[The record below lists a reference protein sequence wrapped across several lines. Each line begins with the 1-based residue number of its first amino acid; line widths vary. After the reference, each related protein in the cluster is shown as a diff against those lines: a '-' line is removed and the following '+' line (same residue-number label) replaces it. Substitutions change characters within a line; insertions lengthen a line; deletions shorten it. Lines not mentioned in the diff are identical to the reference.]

1 MTKPRRS
8 TGETRT
14 GAPATV
20 PEHPTR
26 QPILHTPY
34 EEPDRHWE
42 IGFDNTARDS
52 IVSGRRPALAPYT
65 PPRTG
70 PAQGSMFRESPDEN
84 WVDELRGEVRRWRG
98 DGWPGTT
105 VNTERL
111 LEWWARPPGEGAA
124 HSPFFAQREA
134 VETIVYLSE
143 RGNGSHPVNRRLRE
157 LAAEYSRDLL
167 RVAIR
172 MATGTGKTRV
182 MAMLIAWYA
191 VNRRF
196 ARNTGLT
203 GFSRHARRIVVI
215 CPGTTIRTQ
224 LRQLDPRSAGN
235 VYQAQR
241 LVPDDLLPELR
252 RLSVTVVNAEALLPR
267 RRDLFRYVDDG
278 KVNARNLKTVLG
290 DRERPDTE
298 TYRQMWDRILGP
310 ADPTLHGTAEPVV
323 VLNDEAHHCWDRS
336 EEPQGVWIR
345 AIHELDAHPAYS
357 VRHCIDLSATPIFI
371 DPARTRG
378 IAPSQATGK
387 SRRRETTKTTTD
399 MLFPWVVAEFDLAE
413 AYESGLVKIA
423 RVPRATAGIDA
434 AALDNLYQANGG
446 NDSLDGIEDLD
457 RQHVFRQVCETAYA
471 DYVRTLK
478 AWRRAAE
485 ERRAEWK
492 KRVASRPNPDSV
504 RLDPPKPVGEPVLIV
519 VVNTKRN
526 AARVHEL
533 LGGTRRRDESGKHVD
548 AYDPPRSFDEF
559 SNVPHEGATQAEC
572 ASHGARTI
580 FVCSQGGA
588 RPEAGEIAAWED
600 GAIGVEKVTA
610 ANRGRMREILQT
622 VGEPGG
628 AGESVRCVVSVGM
641 LTEGWDCPRVTHIIG
656 YRRFGSQLLCEQTI
670 GRGLRRHDYDNRV
683 ESPKRDDETGRPTKR
698 FQAEY
703 TTVVGVPILHA
714 PFEADDIDKPITPPP
729 EKHTV
734 QPVPG
739 RAAERRIWVPDFR
752 DYALCSADRSLD
764 LDPKRVQPWRADKG
778 GPARVGEVRVQGLIG
793 EEAVLPDAHARH
805 PETPLWRLAR
815 RLCRYLLAGGVDE
828 TLLKTSGEF
837 AHAPAALY
845 VHCLRAARA
854 WAAHPKVQIGDAR
867 TLLPR
872 LDDAVHQIA
881 QALGRTGDPNS
892 AGPAIVGIPRTPG
905 ALGRT
910 AGAWTPFETAL
921 KHIYDSPAKSE
932 LNCAA
937 CHNRLETGIA
947 EGLETHPE
955 IEAWVRNHGP
965 ERFEIPYRAQGRKA
979 NYVPDFFA
987 RARTRTARN
996 RHGTEI
1002 LVTPHLVVEGKG
1014 PLDPDAE
1021 VKRRY
1026 TVDWWVPCAEHAA
1039 VVERPYA
1046 DDAAVIWAFA
1056 EIRDRRKITRRID
1069 EAIAETLRRAEENG
1083 ARDP

>member
-1 MTKPRRS
+1 MNDTSAS
-8 TGETRT
+8 TGENPT
-14 GAPATV
+14 GAPAAV

-42 IGFDNTARDS
+42 IGFDNTAQDS
-52 IVSGRRPALAPYT
+52 IVPGRRPALAPYA
-65 PPRTG
+65 PPETG

-84 WVDELRGEVRRWRG
+84 QVDELRGEVRRWRE

-143 RGNGSHPVNRRLRE
+143 KGNGSHPVNRRLRE

-203 GFSRHARRIVVI
+203 GLGRHARRIVVI

-224 LRQLDPRSAGN
+224 LRQLDPRSAGS

-252 RLSVTVVNAEALLPR
+252 RLPVTVVNAEALQPR
-267 RRDLFRYVDDG
+267 RRDLFKYLDDG

-290 DRERPDTE
+290 DQERPDTE
-298 TYRQMWDRILGP
+298 TYRQLWDRILGRP
-310 ADPTLHGTAEPVV
+310 DRTLHGTAEPVV

-378 IAPSQATGK
+378 IAPSQATG
-387 SRRRETTKTTTD
+387 TTTD

-423 RVPRATAGIDA
+423 RVPRAADGIDA
-434 AALDNLYQANGG
+434 AALENLYKANGS
-446 NDSLDGIEDLD
+446 NDSLEGIEDLD
-457 RQHVFRQVCETAYA
+457 RQHVFRQVCEIAYA
-471 DYVRTLK
+471 DYVRTLE
-478 AWRRAAE
+478 AWRRTAE

-492 KRVASRPNPDSV
+492 KRVASRPNPDAA
-504 RLDPPKPVGEPVLIV
+504 RLDPPNPVGEPVLIV
-519 VVNTKRN
+519 VVNTKKN

-533 LGGTRRRDESGKHVD
+533 LGGTRRRDERGKHVD
-548 AYDPPRSFDEF
+548 AYDPPRGFDEF

-580 FVCSQGGA
+580 FVCSQGGV

-656 YRRFGSQLLCEQTI
+656 YRRFGSRLLCEQTI

-683 ESPKRDDETGRPTKR
+683 ESPKRDDESGLLTKR

-714 PFEADDIDKPITPPP
+714 PFEAGGTDPITPPP
-729 EKHTV
+729 PKHTV

-752 DYALCSADRSLD
+752 DYALCSADRSLG
-764 LDPKRVQPWRADKG
+764 LDPDKVRPWRADDG
-778 GPARVGEVRVQGLIG
+778 GPPRVGELRVQGLIG
-793 EEAVLPDAHARH
+793 AEAVLPDAHGPH

-815 RLCRYLLAGGVDE
+815 RLARFLLAGGIDE
-828 TLLKTSGEF
+828 TAPKPSGEL

-845 VHCLRAARA
+845 VHCLRASRA
-854 WAAHPKVQIGDAR
+854 WAAHPNVQIDDAR

-872 LDDAVHQIA
+872 LDDAVHHVA
-881 QALGRTGDPNS
+881 KALRGAEGPD
-892 AGPAIVGIPRTPG
+892 AGGPVKAGIPRTPG

-910 AGAWTPFETAL
+910 AGVWRPFQTAL

-947 EGLETHPE
+947 EGLETHPD

-987 RARTRTARN
+987 RARTCTISN
-996 RHGTEI
+996 RRGAAMS
-1002 LVTPHLVVEGKG
+1002 VTPHLVVEGKG

-1026 TVDWWVPCAEHAA
+1026 TVDWWFPCAEHAA

-1056 EIRDRRKITRRID
+1056 EIRDRRNIARRID
-1069 EAIAETLRRAEENG
+1069 EAIADVLRRAEENG
-1083 ARDP
+1083 ARDR